1 MLFLI
6 LCKDKKMY
14 QERTYRN
21 LIETAQLQAYRVVVK
36 ETDLMVYTATRLEDE
51 AKELVLEQRGYVE
64 TFIKAHP
71 DFARALN
78 PWRLE
83 GPAPG
88 IIVDMVKAARN
99 AGVGPMAT
107 IAGAI
112 AEQVGHGLLKTSDQV
127 IVENGGDVFI
137 KTNSSVTVG
146 IFAGK
151 SPLSLR
157 IGIRLESGSKPEAV
171 CTSSGTIGHSL
182 SLGKADAVCVVAD
195 SCSIADAAA
204 TSIGNLIDSPTDIEN
219 AIKAGRRIEQLRG
232 IVVIVSK
239 KIGMWGDLEVVSLPG
254 KKG

>member
-1 MLFLI
+1 
-6 LCKDKKMY
+6 MY
-14 QERTYRN
+14 QPRTYRN
-21 LIETAQLQAYRVVVK
+21 LVETAQLLPYRVVVK

-71 DFARALN
+71 DFGRTLN

-83 GPAPG
+83 GPAPNV
-88 IIVDMVKAARN
+88 IVNMVKAARN
-99 AGVGPMAT
+99 AGVGPMAA

-112 AEQVGHGLLKTSDQV
+112 AEQVGHGLLKMTDQV

-157 IGIRLESGSKPEAV
+157 IGIRLESRSKPEAV

-204 TSIGNLIDSPTDIEN
+204 TSIGNLIDSPTDIES
-219 AIKAGRRIEQLRG
+219 AIEAGRRIEQLRG
-232 IVVIVSK
+232 IVVIVGK
-239 KIGMWGDLEVVSLPG
+239 KIGMWGDLEVVPLPG

>member
-1 MLFLI
+1 
-6 LCKDKKMY
+6 MY
-14 QERTYRN
+14 KERTYRN
-21 LIETAQLQAYRVVVK
+21 LIDSPKLIPYRVVVK

-71 DFARALN
+71 DFARTLN

-83 GPAPG
+83 GPAPNV
-88 IIVDMVKAARN
+88 IVNMVKAARN
-99 AGVGPMAT
+99 AGVGPMAA

-112 AEQVGHGLLKTSDQV
+112 AEQVGHGLLKMTDQV

-157 IGIRLESGSKPEAV
+157 IGIRLESRSKPKAV

-204 TSIGNLIDSPTDIEN
+204 TSIGNLIDSPTDIES
-219 AIKAGRRIEQLRG
+219 AIEAGRRIEQLRG
-232 IVVIVSK
+232 IVVIVGK

>member
-1 MLFLI
+1 MH
-6 LCKDKKMY
+6 

-21 LIETAQLQAYRVVVK
+21 LVNPPQLQAYRVVVK

-51 AKELVLEQRGYVE
+51 TKELVLEQRGYVE

-71 DFARALN
+71 DFARTLN
-78 PWRLE
+78 PCRLE

-88 IIVDMVKAARN
+88 IIVNMVKAARN
-99 AGVGPMAT
+99 AGVGPMAA

-112 AEQVGHGLLKTSDQV
+112 AEQVGHGLLKMTDQV

-151 SPLSLR
+151 SPLNLR
-157 IGIRLESGSKPEAV
+157 IGIRLESRSKPEAV

-204 TSIGNLIDSPTDIEN
+204 TSIGNLIDSPTDIES
-219 AIKAGRRIEQLRG
+219 AIEAGRRIEQLRG
-232 IVVIVSK
+232 IVVIVGK